1 MDQNPPEVA
10 VAVQAVMKASSLCR
24 RVRMDLVGR
33 ESILKGDRTP
43 VTIADYGSQ
52 AIICKLIRERF
63 PNDTIVAEED
73 SKELRRPDRSKT
85 LERVTNYVN
94 AFVPT
99 SSSEEVCSWIDFSSN
114 SVTDRFWT
122 LDPIDGTKGFLR
134 GEQYAIALALI
145 ENGVVKLGI
154 LGCPNLYVD
163 INRPFGEIGEKGFLF
178 VALKGKGS
186 VQMDFHGVNKRSI
199 FVSKVKN
206 PSEAIITESVES
218 DHADH
223 LAHQCL
229 AQKLNISKPPIRMDS
244 QAKYGIL
251 ARGEVTL
258 YLRVP
263 SPSEPGYKE
272 NIWDHAAGTII
283 AEEAGG
289 RVTDVLGHP
298 LDFSCGIKMVRN
310 HGVVVSNG
318 ILHDLVLKALIS
330 TLSQVGEG
338 KGEGGFEHW

>member
-1 MDQNPPEVA
+1 MDQNSPETVTGL
-10 VAVQAVMKASSLCR
+10 QAVIKASSLCQK
-24 RVRMDLVGR
+24 VRTDHVGGAP
-33 ESILKGDRTP
+33 ILKSDRSP

-52 AIICKLIRERF
+52 ALICKLIRERF
-63 PNDTIVAEED
+63 PHDTIVAEEN
-73 SKELRRPDRSKT
+73 SEELRRPDRSRI
-85 LERVTNYVN
+85 LEQVRDYVS

-114 SVTDRFWT
+114 ATTDRFLA

-134 GEQYAIALALI
+134 GDQYAIALALI
-145 ENGVVKLGI
+145 EKGMVKLGI
-154 LGCPNLYVD
+154 LACPNLYADVK
-163 INRPFGEIGEKGFLF
+163 RPHGEKGCLF

-186 VQMDFHGVNKRSI
+186 VQMDRNGMNQRAIS
-199 FVSKVKN
+199 VSREKN

-218 DHADH
+218 DNADH
-223 LAHQCL
+223 LSHRRL
-229 AQKLNISKPPIRMDS
+229 AERLHITQPSFKIDS

-251 ARGEVTL
+251 ARGEVSL

-289 RVTDVLGHP
+289 RVTDVLGKP
-298 LDFSCGIKMVRN
+298 LDFSCGIKMVKN

-318 ILHDLVLKALIS
+318 ILHDFVLKAL
-330 TLSQVGEG
+330 GM
-338 KGEGGFEHW
+338 